1 MVGAIMDVIIIML
14 MYFATNEIR
23 NYVIDIAMDQYKRD
37 KIIIEQIQSML
48 DRIVELEKRNDR
60 NV

>member
-1 MVGAIMDVIIIML
+1 L